1 MGSPMLTFSLQ
12 ILCAFAGVLLTLVNG
27 ARLVKG
33 MDISAA
39 NFVIQAAA
47 IVGYLALK
55 GWL

>member
-39 NFVIQAAA
+39 NFVVQAAA